1 MNERQR
7 TYKLL
12 NKLAQENDYVIVHSR
27 EIRMLLEDLK
37 AYRESVDQI
46 KNEYMDLER
55 EMA

>member
-1 MNERQR
+1 MNERQKA
-7 TYKLL
+7 YKLL

-37 AYRESVDQI
+37 AYREGLERV
-46 KNEYMDLER
+46 KNEFIDLEK